1 MKTINRTFSE
11 NRKISPTSILPSH
24 SFALYPQ
31 SSRKRDSAEC
41 LIKDTFKA
49 TYNAEVKDFLPL
61 LIAAKNNEKLDAVI
75 GVGGAVNAPLYLE
88 SYLNLS
94 IETEINKH
102 CNLTVQ
108 RKNIV
113 EIGNLVANR
122 GGVSRQLFI
131 VLALALKKIGIE
143 WVSFTATP
151 HVELLLQKLTFEPI
165 EICAAQE
172 ISVVNGQSNWGTY
185 YGSVPKVCIGNVNH
199 ACERLK
205 QAPLIKKMNA
215 QLSPAIERLAEQLSL
230 ELSL

>member
-1 MKTINRTFSE
+1 MKTINHTFSE
-11 NRKISPTSILPSH
+11 NRKINPTSILPSH
-24 SFALYPQ
+24 SFALYSQ
-31 SSRKRDSAEC
+31 SSMERDRAEC
-41 LIKDTFKA
+41 IIKDAFKA
-49 TYNAEVKDFLPL
+49 TYNAEINDFLPL
-61 LIAAKNNEKLDAVI
+61 LIAAKNDQQLDAVI
-75 GVGGAVNAPLYLE
+75 GVGGAANAQLYLE
-88 SYLNLS
+88 SYLNFP

-102 CNLTVQ
+102 CQLTVH

-122 GGVSRQLFI
+122 AGVSRQLFI
-131 VLALALKKIGIE
+131 VLALALNEIGIE

-172 ISVVNGQSNWGTY
+172 IRVVNGQSTWGTY
-185 YGSVPKVCIGNVNH
+185 YGLAPKVCIGNVNH

-205 QAPLIKKMNA
+205 HAPLIKKMNA
-215 QLSPAIERLAEQLSL
+215 QLSPAIDHMAAQLSL